1 MCAPPA
7 RAPHELV
14 ESRHELR
21 EVERTSEIARG
32 AGLPRG
38 HALGSAG
45 QVGGDFAVHAVG
57 RARQHHGI
65 FALQIKAGE
74 IIYDTATESQEEA
87 DIKRGRAA
95 RKADEQ
101 AERDARAAQKAA
113 KRAARERRRAA
124 EDAPR

>member
-1 MCAPPA
+1 MLLRPLLLLPLPLLLSGCLMSAAKTIITAP
-7 RAPHELV
+7 
-14 ESRHELR
+14 
-21 EVERTSEIARG
+21 
-32 AGLPRG
+32 
-38 HALGSAG
+38 
-45 QVGGDFAVHAVG
+45 
-57 RARQHHGI
+57 
-65 FALQIKAGE
+65 IKAGE

-87 DIKRGRAA
+87 DNKRGRAA

>member
-1 MCAPPA
+1 MLLRPLLLLPLPLLLGGCLMSAAKTIITAP
-7 RAPHELV
+7 
-14 ESRHELR
+14 
-21 EVERTSEIARG
+21 
-32 AGLPRG
+32 
-38 HALGSAG
+38 
-45 QVGGDFAVHAVG
+45 
-57 RARQHHGI
+57 
-65 FALQIKAGE
+65 IKAGE

-124 EDAPR
+124 EDDPR